1 MDVPERAKGR
11 KSDHTERYSFARLLP
26 HMKSE
31 LDFPLMA
38 IHTDKP
44 DFILVSP
51 RQRIGIELVEAVPE
65 NVAEANFLRGKGHGP
80 ETWFLQRA
88 IVGER
93 RKSSKRI
100 LKEIAADDPGAA
112 WIGDA
117 SERDTTEAIVHF
129 ASQKVGTCTKPGFG
143 RYDKNILAIYNNW
156 PGPALH
162 FRKSI
167 SIAHPYL
174 ISAGVFDCF
183 DMVAVIDSTEI
194 AIIGQDGFTIKT
206 WESNR

>member
-1 MDVPERAKGR
+1 
-11 KSDHTERYSFARLLP
+11 
-26 HMKSE
+26 MKAE

-44 DFILVSP
+44 DFLLVSTL
-51 RQRIGIELVEAVPE
+51 QRIGIEHVEAVPE
-65 NVAEANFLRGKGHGP
+65 NVAEADFLRGKGHGA
-80 ETWFLQRA
+80 ETWFMQRS

-100 LKEIAADDPGAA
+100 LKEIAADDPGEA

-117 SERDTTEAIVHF
+117 SERDTAEAIVHF
-129 ASQKVGTCTKPGFG
+129 ATQKVGTCTKPDFG
-143 RYDKNILAIYNNW
+143 RYDKNILSIYNNW
-156 PGPALH
+156 PGPALD

-167 SIAHPYL
+167 SIAHPSL
-174 ISAGVFDCF
+174 TSAGVFDCF

-194 AIIGQDGFTIKT
+194 AIIGRDGFTIEKL
-206 WESNR
+206 ESP